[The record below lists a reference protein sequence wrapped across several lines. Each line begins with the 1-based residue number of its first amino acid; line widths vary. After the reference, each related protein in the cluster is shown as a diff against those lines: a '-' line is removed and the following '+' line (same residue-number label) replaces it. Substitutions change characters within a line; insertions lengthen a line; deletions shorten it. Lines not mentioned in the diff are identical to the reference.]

1 MNNSNS
7 ELHKFLDSI
16 PKSNL
21 RVVRACLELL
31 QSDSSVARLEARLES
46 APYDDEMNEAEIDEA
61 LAAQRE
67 AHEDDE
73 WVTLDDL

>member
-7 ELHKFLDSI
+7 ELHKLLDSI